1 MVYGLFLAL
10 ASLHRPT
17 VVGDIFL
24 TQIYL
29 SAQQSEKWTVQT
41 PGS

>member
-24 TQIYL
+24 TANFSHTNLPL
-29 SAQQSEKWTVQT
+29 SSAV
-41 PGS
+41 